1 MKKLS
6 IPMLALAL
14 AGTATLL
21 SAQSFNN
28 QWARFNDETSTRL
41 SAAAALGT
49 ADVDEKDYA
58 FGDFDRDGDIDL
70 ICVRKQPFTSPGKRV
85 NVLFMNEGLKEG
97 HAIDGKLVDRTT
109 QYASNAT
116 IPGDQ
121 GFNTATNDRD
131 VAVADFDNDGW
142 LDFVTAVTISDGD
155 PKHISHPRI
164 YMNRGNNSLGQW
176 LGFTFNPD
184 RSPQLYTINTD
195 GTPNTANPV
204 AGRFCSVAVGD
215 VTGDGYPDIYLGD
228 YDSGGGSA
236 ENPANDTN
244 DRLWVNQGAS
254 NPGFFTD
261 SLRSRMSAS
270 MLLSAFAA
278 SSQILDL
285 NGDGLNDVLKNTALN
300 PPQNVSCM
308 YDLPP
313 AQGVFDLLQ
322 IAHTNAPYF
331 VSAGDLNNDNRPDIV
346 VTDDAADRFR
356 FNLGNDP
363 LGQVNWSPSYTF
375 SFLAGGDDGFG
386 AQSAIVDLDNDGWR
400 DVMIVDVDVDISGC
414 SRRLHIYH
422 NAGNAPTNTLREE
435 TQASTGATWVGA
447 VGFVPGTNMTGTHNV
462 APFDIDG
469 DGWVDVVSG
478 RCTTTHVMMNKPV
491 GLEYS
496 GNGTPSCKGTIG
508 MGANKK
514 PKVNTPDFALTGWR
528 LPPNTLGY
536 VAVHTV
542 ANQAGFDPLGVGLTM
557 YVNVLDP
564 NTLLFPMMSNADGK
578 GVLPIGLPNIPSLAG
593 VAFKIQSFWSL
604 ATTTQPNGQPCPP
617 VNAINWGSSNLL
629 TVTIQS

>member
-1 MKKLS
+1 MNKLS
-6 IPMLALAL
+6 IPALAL
-14 AGTATLL
+14 VLVGSAALATA
-21 SAQSFNN
+21 QGFNN

-41 SAAAALGT
+41 VAIPSLGT
-49 ADVDEKDYA
+49 ADVDEKDYG
-58 FGDFDRDGDIDL
+58 FGDFDRDGDLDL
-70 ICVRKQPFTSPGKRV
+70 IVMRKQPFTSPGKRV

-97 HAIDGKLVDRTT
+97 HALDGKLVDRTALFAT
-109 QYASNAT
+109 NSTYA
-116 IPGDQ
+116 GDQ
-121 GFNTATNDRD
+121 GFNTPTNDRD

-164 YMNRGNNSLGQW
+164 YTNRGNNASGQW
-176 LGFTFNPD
+176 LGFMFNPD
-184 RSPQLYTINTD
+184 RSPQLYTINAN
-195 GTPNTANPV
+195 GTANTANPV
-204 AGRFCSVAVGD
+204 AGRFCSVAAGD
-215 VTGDGYPDIYLGD
+215 VTGDGYADIYLGD

-236 ENPANDTN
+236 EPAGIDTN
-244 DRLWVNQGAS
+244 DRLWVNQGAA

-261 SLRSRMSAS
+261 SLHSRMSSS

-278 SSQILDL
+278 SSHILDL
-285 NGDGLNDVLKNTALN
+285 NGDGLKDVLKNTALQA
-300 PPQNVSCM
+300 PQNVSCI
-308 YDLPP
+308 YDLP

-331 VSAGDLNNDNRPDIV
+331 VSPGDLNNDSRPDIV

-363 LGQVNWSPSYTF
+363 LGQVSWSASYTF
-375 SFLAGGDDGFG
+375 SFLAGADDGFG

-400 DVMIVDVDVDISGC
+400 DVFIVDVDVDISGC
-414 SRRLHIYH
+414 GRRLHIYH
-422 NAGNAPTNTLREE
+422 NVGNAPANTLREE
-435 TQASTGATWVGA
+435 IQAAAGATWVGA
-447 VGFVPGTNMTGTHNV
+447 VGFAAGTNMTGTHNV

-469 DGWVDVVSG
+469 DGWTDVVSG

-528 LPPNTLGY
+528 LPPNSVGY
-536 VAVHTV
+536 VAIHTV
-542 ANQAGFDPLGVGLTM
+542 ANPAGFDPLGVGVTM
-557 YVNVLDP
+557 YVNPLDP
-564 NTLLFPMMSNADGK
+564 ATLLLPMLSNADGK
-578 GVLPIGLPNIPSLAG
+578 GMLGIGLPNVPALAG
-593 VAFKIQSFWSL
+593 ITFKIQSFWSL
-604 ATTTQPNGQPCPP
+604 ATMTQPNGQPCPP

-629 TVTIQS
+629 TLTIQP